1 MPDDEDSSVTF
12 PPRRRQADQGLA
24 KLVVPGL
31 ISLCFML
38 VGAGILGA
46 VAMSARLTRLE
57 AARMVSPEDV
67 VGLRVEL
74 NNLKERGREIHDDH
88 QKELDRLRD
97 WMRRHS
103 HGGSV
108 PPPAEQP
115 AQP

>member
-1 MPDDEDSSVTF
+1 MGDEEETI
-12 PPRRRQADQGLA
+12 PPRRRAADQGLA

-46 VAMSARLTRLE
+46 LAMSARLTRLE

-67 VGLRVEL
+67 VA
-74 NNLKERGREIHDDH
+74 LKVRLDSLEARGREIHDD
-88 QKELDRLRD
+88 QRSELERLRE

-108 PPPAEQP
+108 QPPPEQP
-115 AQP
+115 SPP